1 MPTKPSPKLDQA
13 RINLNLGKREFQDL
27 YDLTHVAVFRY
38 IYAYHGGPIQDVEDL
53 TTQTFLRA
61 WKSRKG
67 FNGNQRAAFSWLLKI
82 ARNLVIDSY
91 RRSKKTQDLIDIEI
105 QIIPSAVQT
114 PEEMVAQQEQI
125 RILWNLLDHLPDRQQ
140 EIIVLRYILGWR
152 VKDIASHLDL
162 GENHVSVLIRRALA
176 KLKRS
181 WPTT

>member
-1 MPTKPSPKLDQA
+1 MPTKPSREVNQP
-13 RINLNLGKREFQDL
+13 RNNLNLGKREFQDL
-27 YDLTHVAVFRY
+27 YDHTHMAVFRY
-38 IYAYHGGPIQDVEDL
+38 IYAYHGGPIQEVEDL

-91 RRSKKTQDLIDIEI
+91 RRSQKNQDLVDIEK
-105 QIIPSAVQT
+105 QIIPSGGQT
-114 PEEMVAQQEQI
+114 PEELVAQQEQI
-125 RILWNLLDHLPDRQQ
+125 RILWNLLDDLPDRQQ
-140 EIIVLRYILGWR
+140 DIIVLRYILGWR

-162 GENHVSVLIRRALA
+162 GENHVSVLIRRTLA

-181 WPTT
+181 WPTK